1 MRLNNSFDEV
11 IEKKKHI
18 MLLIMSFLV
27 YILSAINP
35 NSYLVWFLNTI
46 PTLMLVSIVILTYKK
61 FTFSTFVYF
70 IIFIHVTILLIGAK
84 YSYQLNPFFDK
95 LTEIFDFSR
104 NHYDRVGHFAQGLT
118 PALMAKELLL
128 RMGYMK
134 RSKMFYFIIMCI
146 ALAIS
151 ASYELF
157 EFLFAKI
164 SNYPIEFV
172 LAYQGDV
179 WDTQWDMIMALSG
192 ALTGLIILGPLHDK
206 YIKRMD
212 K

>member
-18 MLLIMSFLV
+18 MLLIMSFLI
-27 YILSAINP
+27 YIWSAINP